1 MCDSHDENDKKR
13 PIKLFKVFNF
23 ELITPFLLRE
33 VDKGD
38 LPLPFTKKLMTVG
51 ERDHKGE

>member
-23 ELITPFLLRE
+23 ELITPFLLRD

-38 LPLPFTKKLMTVG
+38 LPLPFTKKVTTVG